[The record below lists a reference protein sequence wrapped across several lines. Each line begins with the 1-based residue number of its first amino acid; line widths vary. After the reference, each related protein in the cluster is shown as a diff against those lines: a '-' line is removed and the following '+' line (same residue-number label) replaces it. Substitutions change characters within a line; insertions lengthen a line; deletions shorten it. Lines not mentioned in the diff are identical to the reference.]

1 MNEYYVPASDAS
13 AEFIERKSRFIGT
26 IWKVE
31 TEEEALQH
39 IKEMNE
45 KHRDATHN
53 VYAYIIKENN
63 IMRYSDNGEPQG
75 TAGMPTL
82 EVLRREGI
90 TNVLCVVTR
99 YFGGILLG
107 AGGLVRAYAHSA
119 KIALDAAGVSVMR
132 QWTQMLLEVPYNWQE
147 RVKLRIEE
155 KGGIIDSTDYGA
167 SVLFDICVP
176 SETVDEFSADM
187 IDFTNGNVTPM
198 PMGDKLIRLC
208 FWLE

>member
-198 PMGDKLIRLC
+198 PMGDKFIGVRIR
-208 FWLE
+208 

>member
-1 MNEYYVPASDAS
+1 MNEYFVPASDAS

-31 TEEEALQH
+31 TEEEALAH

-119 KIALDAAGVSVMR
+119 KIALTAG
-132 QWTQMLLEVPYNWQE
+132 
-147 RVKLRIEE
+147 
-155 KGGIIDSTDYGA
+155 
-167 SVLFDICVP
+167 LFSPFI
-176 SETVDEFSADM
+176 SRS
-187 IDFTNGNVTPM
+187 
-198 PMGDKLIRLC
+198 KK
-208 FWLE
+208 

>member
-26 IWKVE
+26 IWRVE
-31 TEEEALQH
+31 TEEEALRH

-155 KGGIIDSTDYGA
+155 KGGIIESTDFGA

-176 SETVDEFSADM
+176 SETVEEFTADI
-187 IDFTNGNVTPM
+187 IDFTNGNVTPI
-198 PMGDKLIRLC
+198 PMNDKFMGVRIR
-208 FWLE
+208 

>member
-1 MNEYYVPASDAS
+1 MNDYYVPAGFGCD
-13 AEFIERKSRFIGT
+13 EFIEKRSRFIGT
-26 IWKVE
+26 IWPCE
-31 TEEEALQH
+31 TEGEALAH

-45 KHRDATHN
+45 KHREAAHN
-53 VYAYIIKENN
+53 VYAYIIRENN

-107 AGGLVRAYAHSA
+107 AGGLTRAYAHSA

-132 QWTQMLLEVPYNWQE
+132 QWTQVLLEVNYSIQE
-147 RVKLRIEE
+147 RVKLKIKEL
-155 KGGIIDSTDYGA
+155 GGMIDNIDYGA
-167 SVLFDICVP
+167 SVLFDCCVP
-176 SETVDEFSADM
+176 SEQLDDFMAKIV
-187 IDFTNGNVTPM
+187 DFTSGTVTPI
-198 PMGDKLIRLC
+198 PMGEKFMGVRIR
-208 FWLE
+208 

>member
-26 IWKVE
+26 IWRVE
-31 TEEEALQH
+31 TEEEALAH

-132 QWTQMLLEVPYNWQE
+132 QWTQMLIEAPYNLQE

-155 KGGIIDSTDYGA
+155 KGGIIESTEFGA
-167 SVLFDICVP
+167 SVLFDMCVP
-176 SETVDEFSADM
+176 SETVDEFIADI
-187 IDFTNGNVTPM
+187 IDFTNGTVTPV
-198 PMGDKLIRLC
+198 PMGDKFMGVRIK
-208 FWLE
+208 